1 MSTLGDMKHRI
12 AEELR
17 RTTLSGQITNAIK
30 SAIAG
35 YENRRFFFNEYTDT
49 IITTGGTDSVALPD
63 DLLKIDAARL
73 TYGSRPRRLR
83 QVTQGEMSA
92 RRDPNVTGVPVEFAV
107 RQQGMALYPVPDAAY
122 SIEIEY
128 VRKLPDLASD
138 ADSNAWTVEGEALIR
153 ARAKYLVVADL
164 VDTERMAIYAA
175 EETRALSDL
184 NRRSGNYLATG
195 RITPTRF

>member
-1 MSTLGDMKHRI
+1 MIPGLGMWLRVIPKSLSSTPRPGQRRPPGPQPSLWPTCRTTTARGRGLRPPFSHMSTLGDMKHRI

-35 YENRRFFFNEYTDT
+35 YENRRFFFNEYADT

-73 TYGSRPRRLR
+73 SYGSRPRRLR

-138 ADSNAWTVEGEALIR
+138 ADS
-153 ARAKYLVVADL
+153 
-164 VDTERMAIYAA
+164 
-175 EETRALSDL
+175 
-184 NRRSGNYLATG
+184 
-195 RITPTRF
+195 